1 MSTFTDMDTSHDTSQ
16 YTVGW
21 IAPLPFELTAALG
34 MLETGSRTTIQ
45 APDDDAIYNAGRIGS
60 HFVVMVVCPRIGIEP
75 AATALA
81 NMRRSFPNVKHV
93 LVVGVA
99 GGVPSY
105 GPNLQEQIVLGDVV
119 VGVPQH
125 GSGGVTH
132 YEFGAW
138 EGNNELTVRGH
149 TLHPSAALLTAVN
162 NLRSAHMMAAGSRIP
177 EYLQEFRKKSLNK
190 RSRQIFED
198 PGAENDHLF
207 EDDFHHPNRG
217 ATCEGLCDT
226 TRAKRR
232 MDRGHLAERETD
244 QPEIHYGNIGSAN
257 AVVRS
262 SAKRNELRA
271 RYNIICLE
279 MEAAGVMSD
288 YQGLVVRGI
297 CDYADSHKNKR
308 WQGYAAATAAAYA
321 KEVILLL
328 PSGRPQ
334 RASTNGVDDGN
345 GTSPSGHKL
354 GQETFHNSGPGFM
367 NFNTGSGSQMNN
379 NTAGGQYNMPF
390 SWHSAAFP

>member
-1 MSTFTDMDTSHDTSQ
+1 MDTSR

-21 IAPLPFELTAALG
+21 IAPMSLELTAALG
-34 MLETGSRTTIQ
+34 ILEDRTTIE
-45 APDDDAIYNAGRIGS
+45 APDDDVIYHIGRIGS

-81 NMRRSFPNVKHV
+81 NMRRSFPNIKHI
-93 LVVGVA
+93 LVVGIA
-99 GGVPSY
+99 GGVPGY
-105 GPNLQEQIVLGDVV
+105 GPDLREQIVLGDVV

-138 EGNNELTVRGH
+138 EGNNELTVKGH

-162 NLRSAHMMAAGSRIP
+162 NLRSAHMLVAGSRIP
-177 EYLQEFRKKSLNK
+177 EYLHELRMGLNK
-190 RSRQIFED
+190 RWRQAFED

-207 EDDFHHPNRG
+207 EDDYLHPDRG
-217 ATCEGLCDT
+217 RTCEGLCDA

-232 MDRGHLAERETD
+232 KDRGPRAERETD

-262 SAKRNELRA
+262 SAKRNELYA
-271 RYNIICLE
+271 RHSIICLE

-288 YQGLVVRGI
+288 YQGLVIRGI
-297 CDYADSHKNKR
+297 CDYADSHKNKM
-308 WQGYAAATAAAYA
+308 WQEYAAATAAAYA

-328 PSGRPQ
+328 PSG
-334 RASTNGVDDGN
+334 TGVQ
-345 GTSPSGHKL
+345 K
-354 GQETFHNSGPGFM
+354 
-367 NFNTGSGSQMNN
+367 NN
-379 NTAGGQYNMPF
+379 NTAGNQYNIPVYG
-390 SWHSAAFP
+390 HPAAFP